1 MCSISI
7 SFDNI
12 LTTVGTK
19 QSRPATLASIVAVD
33 PVSVHLHARP
43 AVVSHVDGV
52 GTTALHQK
60 DVQKRIEPFH
70 PWRENG
76 GNGGNRNRNRN
87 SKNREG
93 CGLPGVCHQC
103 RCLGCRATVVYAA
116 RLPWVECQSGEGR
129 GWKVAGLDDVV
140 EAGNIALARAGTD
153 DTRLVVLFVVFSVS
167 TLSV

>member
-70 PWRENG
+70 PWCGKG
-76 GNGGNRNRNRN
+76 GNGGNRNRN

-103 RCLGCRATVVYAA
+103 RCLGCRAAVVHAA

-153 DTRLVVLFVVFSVS
+153 DTRLVVLFVVFSLS
-167 TLSV
+167 TRSV